1 MQTLDKLPLL
11 DVIPPPEAI
20 KDRLTQL
27 VREQQLLRS
36 LLRVSRRKA
45 EALERESQQARGE
58 AVRRA

>member
-11 DVIPPPEAI
+11 DGIPAPEVI
-20 KDRLTQL
+20 KDRLAQL

-45 EALERESQQARGE
+45 EALERENQQALER
-58 AVRRA
+58 AVQHA